1 MEKGEK
7 RLEENMINAKHIKR
21 RIIKM
26 KCYLLICLNC
36 QLQEVFPCQ
45 QHDES
50 LWADFLH
57 QVYH

>member
-1 MEKGEK
+1 MEKVEK

-45 QHDES
+45 
-50 LWADFLH
+50 
-57 QVYH
+57 